1 MSALRAIPCGAVGD
15 SDKSCCCRAPRAGTR
30 GAQQRRALFPCI
42 DAPQLLAAPLTLL
55 IFATSLSMLDPDV
68 YIYAAQHELTQCRR
82 ALGMAKAV
90 IDAQTLN

>member
-1 MSALRAIPCGAVGD
+1 
-15 SDKSCCCRAPRAGTR
+15 
-30 GAQQRRALFPCI
+30 
-42 DAPQLLAAPLTLL
+42 
-55 IFATSLSMLDPDV
+55 MLDPDV